1 MKTLTLD
8 LYERIIE
15 AVYEKS
21 KHSPDMEIGD
31 GTRNNCAEY
40 ISLYALHK
48 GLFWSEQDGKICG
61 VSTAHPG
68 RSDFSWTWPEPENGV
83 WTAHLVWAD
92 NIRAHAEVLQ
102 QFLSEQTEPVT
113 ELWTW
118 RNNSLVEL
126 TAAKIKRL
134 FLYGKRRINNN
145 HSSSGSSELSGVDAQ
160 HPRSPGG
167 DGASGLRTGGDLPT

>member
-1 MKTLTLD
+1 MKALTLD

-40 ISLYALHK
+40 ISFYALHK

-92 NIRAHAEVLQ
+92 NIQAHAEVLQ
-102 QFLSEQTEPVT
+102 QFLSEQPEPVT

-134 FLYGKRRINNN
+134 FLYGKRRLNNN
-145 HSSSGSSELSGVDAQ
+145 SSSGGSELSGVDAQ
-160 HPRSPGG
+160 CPRRPGG